1 MPTTPLPTRQLGSQ
15 GPQVSAIGFGTMGL
29 SAFYGKV
36 DTDEE
41 RFKVLDRAYELG
53 ELHWDSADIYGDSE
67 ELLGKWFR
75 RTGKRSEIFL
85 TTKFANK
92 VLGGGGAQRVIDS
105 SPEYCKE
112 ACEKSLK
119 RLGVDYIDLF
129 YCHRVDKKTPIE
141 KTMQA
146 MVELKECVVHAFLL
160 PLPSPHSHYLPDR
173 QGKIKYIGLSEVSAA
188 TIRRACAVAHVDA
201 VQMEYSPFSL
211 EVEQFG
217 VLDACRE
224 LGVALVAYSPLG
236 RGMLTGQY
244 TKPSDFEEG
253 DFRRINPRFSEENFP
268 KNLRAAQALREIA
281 ERKSCTPGQLALAWL
296 LAQDPLVIPIPGTKK
311 VKYLEENV
319 RALDVVL
326 TDEEEKEVRAVLERA
341 GAGAGAQGARYPE
354 AMLSALFADTVPL

>member
-1 MPTTPLPTRQLGSQ
+1 MPTPLPTRRLGSQ

-67 ELLGKWFR
+67 DLLGKWFR
-75 RTGKRSEIFL
+75 RTGKRNEIFL

-92 VLGGGGAQRVIDS
+92 VLGGAKREIDS

-119 RLGVDYIDLF
+119 RLGVEYIDLY

-146 MVELKECVVHAFLL
+146 MVELKA
-160 PLPSPHSHYLPDR
+160 

-188 TIRRACAVAHVDA
+188 TLRRACAVAHVDA

-224 LGVALVAYSPLG
+224 LGVALVAYSPL
-236 RGMLTGQY
+236 
-244 TKPSDFEEG
+244 
-253 DFRRINPRFSEENFP
+253 
-268 KNLRAAQALREIA
+268 AQALQEIA
-281 ERKSCTPGQLALAWL
+281 RRKACTPGQLTLAWL

-311 VKYLEENV
+311 VEYLEENV

-326 TDEEEKEVRAVLERA
+326 TDDEEKEVRAVLERA
-341 GAGAGAQGARYPE
+341 GAQGGRYPE
-354 AMLSALFADTVPL
+354 AMMSTLFADTVPL